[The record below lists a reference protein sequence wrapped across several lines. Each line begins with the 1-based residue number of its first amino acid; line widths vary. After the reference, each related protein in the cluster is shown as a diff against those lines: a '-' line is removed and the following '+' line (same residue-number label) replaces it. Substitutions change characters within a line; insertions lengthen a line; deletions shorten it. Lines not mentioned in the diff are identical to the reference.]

1 MSKYKS
7 PLNGNE
13 LWISQ
18 TYHITGG
25 NKAIDF
31 GNAPA
36 GSPVYAVASG
46 TVGTVSPTQGSYLT
60 IKVDNSPLT
69 LFYVHIYNFTVKAG
83 QKVKTGDKI
92 GEIAPKS
99 LNGGFSPHLHLG
111 LQTGKN
117 IMDYF
122 DRGIIF
128 RTAYKDIE
136 KVWFKGDSLN
146 WSLFKD
152 LSYESGT
159 TMSFKKGDV
168 IIFTAKQNK
177 RGGAGTGFTDIGAY
191 EKGDM
196 AIIKDNPRTSQN
208 SLFYGKG
215 SDKKT
220 NDDYVWF
227 DTTPVKGGASSWVAD
242 MGKFRIATP
251 EEINPTPTPE
261 PPVPIPT
268 PTPEPT
274 NWEERYNE
282 ELEKNKGLVED
293 VRALEKEV
301 KRLELEIEQ
310 EEIEYRELRVEC
322 DGLEEKN
329 KMLEEERLLLQ
340 EKQDG
345 ELKDYRR
352 WSWLVNVLN
361 SVFPRK

>member
-1 MSKYKS
+1 MAKFVS
-7 PLNGNE
+7 PTGSNTIWL
-13 LWISQ
+13 SQ
-18 TYHITGG
+18 TYHTSSG
-25 NKAIDF
+25 NTAIDI
-31 GNAPA
+31 GSLPV
-36 GSPVYAVASG
+36 GSPIYAVASG
-46 TVGTVSPTQGSYLT
+46 TVGTVSPTAGSYLT

-128 RTAYKDIE
+128 RTAYKDIK

-177 RGGAGTGFTDIGAY
+177 RGGAGTGFADIGAY
-191 EKGDM
+191 EKGEM

-215 SDKKT
+215 SDTKT
-220 NDDYVWF
+220 NDNYIWF
-227 DTTPVKGGASSWVAD
+227 DTAPVKGGASSWVAD

-251 EEINPTPTPE
+251 EEINPTPAPE
-261 PPVPIPT
+261 PIPT
-268 PTPEPT
+268 PTPT
-274 NWEERYNE
+274 NWEERYSE
-282 ELEKNKGLVED
+282 EVEKNKGLVED

-301 KRLELEIEQ
+301 KKLQSELEQ
-310 EEIEYRELRVEC
+310 RGKEITELM
-322 DGLEEKN
+322 EKIDTLSEAN
-329 KMLEEERLLLQ
+329 KNLEEERLLLQ
-340 EKQDG
+340 EKQEA

-352 WSWLVNVLN
+352 WSWLVNILN
-361 SVFPRK
+361 TICPRK

>member
-1 MSKYKS
+1 MKKLIS
-7 PLNGNE
+7 PTGGE
-13 LWISQ
+13 VWISQ
-18 TYHITGG
+18 TTHTGS
-25 NKAIDF
+25 NNTAIDI
-31 GNAPA
+31 GSLPA

-128 RTAYKDIE
+128 RTAYKDIK

-168 IIFTAKQNK
+168 IIFTSKQNK
-177 RGGAGTGFTDIGAY
+177 RGGAGTGFKDLGAY
-191 EKGDM
+191 EKGDI
-196 AIIKDNPRTSQN
+196 AIIKDGPRTSQN
-208 SLFYGKG
+208 AQFYGKG
-215 SDKKT
+215 SDNKT
-220 NDDYVWF
+220 NDSYKWY
-227 DTTPVKGGASSWVAD
+227 DTTPMAGASSWVAD
-242 MGKFRIATP
+242 MGKFRIAKP
-251 EEINPTPTPE
+251 EEVVDPNDDPIPDPNPPTPPVK
-261 PPVPIPT
+261 PPDIPT
-268 PTPEPT
+268 T
-274 NWEERYNE
+274 NDWQERYDEVVE
-282 ELEKNKGLVED
+282 ENKSLVED

-301 KRLELEIEQ
+301 KKLKNEIEQ
-310 EEIEYRELRVEC
+310 KEVEYREL
-322 DGLEEKN
+322 
-329 KMLEEERLLLQ
+329 
-340 EKQDG
+340 
-345 ELKDYRR
+345 
-352 WSWLVNVLN
+352 S
-361 SVFPRK
+361 S

>member
-177 RGGAGTGFTDIGAY
+177 RGGAGTGFADIGAY
-191 EKGDM
+191 EAGDM

-208 SLFYGKG
+208 AQFYGKG
-215 SDKKT
+215 SSNKT
-220 NDDYVWF
+220 NDKYTWF
-227 DTTPVKGGASSWVAD
+227 DTTPTKGGASSWVAD

>member
-1 MSKYKS
+1 MKKLIS
-7 PLNGNE
+7 PTGGE
-13 LWISQ
+13 VWISQ
-18 TYHITGG
+18 TTHTGS
-25 NKAIDF
+25 NNTAIDI
-31 GNAPA
+31 GSLPA

-128 RTAYKDIE
+128 RTAYKDIK

-159 TMSFKKGDV
+159 SMSFKKGDV

-177 RGGAGTGFTDIGAY
+177 RGGAGTGFADIGAY

-208 SLFYGKG
+208 AQFYGKG
-215 SDKKT
+215 SSNKT
-220 NDDYVWF
+220 NDKYTWY

-301 KRLELEIEQ
+301 KKLKNEIEQ
-310 EEIEYRELRVEC
+310 KEVEYRELREEC
-322 DGLEEKN
+322 DSLEEKN